1 MPERLVDVSGSNRTV
16 LHTFPITLSGSD
28 GEVMPKDTEYEEKA
42 LRAAAH
48 AQLVPDAD
56 LEDLTTRMHA
66 SRSGQ
71 LEPFGD
77 DRDVLSQTK
86 RGLDQVVRERAYL
99 LWEMDGCPH
108 GGADEYWHR
117 AHDQHLRERAYVL
130 WQQEGCPAGQAD
142 EHWPGPRNLNHT
154 DLRSQHISQT
164 RMENDGRTGDDWTT
178 ALASGGVVLIRLL
191 HRLYPHTRRVGLRPV
206 ESDDRAIASAA
217 VMPAPSEH
225 DAGHLAVARGL
236 KGDLS

>member
-48 AQLVPDAD
+48 AQLVPNAD
-56 LEDLTTRMHA
+56 LENLTTRMHA

-86 RGLDQVVRERAYL
+86 ARPGSGRSRARL
-99 LWEMDGCPH
+99 PALGDGWLS
-108 GGADEYWHR
+108 AW
-117 AHDQHLRERAYVL
+117 
-130 WQQEGCPAGQAD
+130 GC
-142 EHWPGPRNLNHT
+142 R
-154 DLRSQHISQT
+154 
-164 RMENDGRTGDDWTT
+164 
-178 ALASGGVVLIRLL
+178 
-191 HRLYPHTRRVGLRPV
+191 
-206 ESDDRAIASAA
+206 
-217 VMPAPSEH
+217 
-225 DAGHLAVARGL
+225 
-236 KGDLS
+236 

>member
-1 MPERLVDVSGSNRTV
+1 MPERLVDVSGSNKTV
-16 LHTFPITLSGSD
+16 LHTFPITVSSSAGD
-28 GEVMPKDTEYEEKA
+28 VMPKDTEYEEKA

-56 LEDLTTRMHA
+56 LENLTTRMHA
-66 SRSGQ
+66 SRSGP

-108 GGADEYWHR
+108 GGADEYWNR

-130 WQQEGCPAGQAD
+130 WQQEGCPTGQAD
-142 EHWPGPRNLNHT
+142 EHWH
-154 DLRSQHISQT
+154 
-164 RMENDGRTGDDWTT
+164 RTQQF
-178 ALASGGVVLIRLL
+178 
-191 HRLYPHTRRVGLRPV
+191 
-206 ESDDRAIASAA
+206 ES
-217 VMPAPSEH
+217 H
-225 DAGHLAVARGL
+225 
-236 KGDLS
+236 

>member
-56 LEDLTTRMHA
+56 LENLTTRMHA

-86 RGLDQVVRERAYL
+86 RGLDQVVRERAL
-99 LWEMDGCPH
+99 PALGDGWLS
-108 GGADEYWHR
+108 AW
-117 AHDQHLRERAYVL
+117 
-130 WQQEGCPAGQAD
+130 GC
-142 EHWPGPRNLNHT
+142 R
-154 DLRSQHISQT
+154 
-164 RMENDGRTGDDWTT
+164 
-178 ALASGGVVLIRLL
+178 
-191 HRLYPHTRRVGLRPV
+191 
-206 ESDDRAIASAA
+206 
-217 VMPAPSEH
+217 
-225 DAGHLAVARGL
+225 
-236 KGDLS
+236 